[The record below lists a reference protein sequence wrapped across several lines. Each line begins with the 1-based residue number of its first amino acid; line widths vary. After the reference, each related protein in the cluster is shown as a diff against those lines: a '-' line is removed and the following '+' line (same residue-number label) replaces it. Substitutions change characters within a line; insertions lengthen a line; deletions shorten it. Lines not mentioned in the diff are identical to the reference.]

1 MKRALFTASLL
12 ALAFA
17 GFSAADAAPAAAKPK
32 PVLAAVKAGQ
42 PYKLNYELEARASVL
57 FIPATARAVF
67 DVKMMPETYTI
78 DSTVKVTGIADW
90 FVNYDLTLK
99 AMGETKANAL
109 RTTSYVSQN
118 RDGKK
123 NRRVEIA
130 IGKDDFTMTASPKF
144 GNLGDPAATVEQ
156 VMKTND
162 PITALIT
169 FGLEPR
175 AKGGDPCGGPIR
187 IFDGRQLTYLH
198 LKHVGETN
206 IKTTGWSGKA
216 IECDVTMDKVA
227 GYKKGE
233 SDKDN
238 LTGIDGPMKMWLAP
252 LPNGTSLPVKIE
264 ADTEKMGKIKLQAK
278 KLSFEPLPDPARGPA
293 GRSR

>member
-1 MKRALFTASLL
+1 MKRALLVASLL
-12 ALAFA
+12 ALGFA
-17 GFSAADAAPAAAKPK
+17 GLSAADAAPAAKPK
-32 PVLAAVKAGQ
+32 PVLAAIKAGQ

-67 DVKMMPETYTI
+67 NVNMMPETYTI

-99 AMGETKANAL
+99 SMGETRGTGL

-130 IGKDDFTMTASPKF
+130 ITDKDFTMTASPKF
-144 GNLGDPAATVEQ
+144 GNLGDPAATTEQ
-156 VMKTND
+156 VMLTND
-162 PITALIT
+162 PVTALIT

-175 AKGGDPCGGPIR
+175 TKGADPCGGPIK

-198 LKHVGETN
+198 LKHAGEAN
-206 IKTTGWSGKA
+206 VKTTGWSGKA
-216 IECDVTMDKVA
+216 VECHVTMDKVA

-233 SDKDN
+233 SNKDN
-238 LTGIDGPMKMWLAP
+238 LTGIDGPLKMWLAP

-264 ADTEKMGKIKLQAK
+264 ANTEKMGKIKLQAK
-278 KLSFEPLPDPARGPA
+278 KLSFEPLPAPTKGPA